1 MATEKPEQ
9 PVAANVPQQPPN
21 VVRSHSRLPLWLKLL
36 YSAFFAVLVPR
47 YLRDYGPTNFLY
59 FCDVALL
66 MTFVALWTE
75 KSLWASMPAV
85 GITLPQTIWIAD
97 YVAGLFGTRITGT
110 AQYMFSPKI
119 DLFTRSLSYF
129 HLWLPILLVGI
140 IWKLGYDRRAFVAWT
155 LLAWG
160 ALAGLLL
167 LHAGPAR
174 SEPQSQ
180 RPGQHQQRL
189 RTQRQRAAA
198 LDAAAR
204 LAGRPDDCLPA
215 RVIPAGTHSF
225 FAVLSHSSVDVNRCK
240 VESRSIL
247 CQPEYPSPPT
257 PLPQGAR
264 GE

>member
-155 LLAWG
+155 LLAWALLLVCYFFMPAPPDPSHNPNVPVNINNVYG
-160 ALAGLLL
+160 LNDNEPQHWMPPLVWLAGLMIVYPLVL
-167 LHAGPAR
+167 F
-174 SEPQSQ
+174 
-180 RPGQHQQRL
+180 
-189 RTQRQRAAA
+189 
-198 LDAAAR
+198 
-204 LAGRPDDCLPA
+204 LPA
-215 RVIPAGTHSF
+215 HILF
-225 FAVLSHSSVDVNRCK
+225 
-240 VESRSIL
+240 SRFCRTVRS
-247 CQPEYPSPPT
+247 T
-257 PLPQGAR
+257 
-264 GE
+264 